1 MFKISLMDQS
11 DLEIAYK
18 IEKEVNPTP
27 WSKNNFFSSLEV
39 GHHSMVCK
47 EGRQIVG
54 FIIYSFVKNESHLLN
69 ISVKKKWQGRG
80 AGKLLMDTLLKQSKA
95 LGACKIFLEV
105 RSKNIKAIG
114 FYKKY
119 KFTKDAVRLNYYSGK
134 NPDDAV
140 LMSLNI

>member
-1 MFKISLMDQS
+1 MDQS

-39 GHHSMVCK
+39 GYHSMVCK
-47 EGRQIVG
+47 EGSKIVG

>member
-1 MFKISLMDQS
+1 MFKITLMDQS
-11 DLEIAYK
+11 DLEIAYN

-47 EGRQIVG
+47 EGNKIVG
-54 FIIYSFVKNESHLLN
+54 FLIYSFVKNESHLLN

-105 RSKNIKAIG
+105 RSKNIKAID

-134 NPDDAV
+134 NPDDAM

>member
-47 EGRQIVG
+47 EGSKIVG